1 MTRSVR
7 VPAVLVSALLIASV
21 ALAGCSQ
28 PASSGGDKGAA
39 DSAKVTPIAVRIGTL
54 PTEDSLP
61 LWVAEKA
68 GYFAKEGIPK
78 VEIVE
83 FQSAQERDVAFASGS
98 IDGYMGDL
106 IAAANLT
113 AAGKPNTIATVMLG
127 ADKTQGRFG
136 IAFAPQVDNDT
147 TVITTKGLANVPV
160 GTSSATIQEYVLDGL
175 MAESGV
181 PTSAVKVEEVKKVP
195 VRFQLLMSGKLRAA
209 ALPEPFLSLA
219 EQGGAKVVADDT
231 KAKTNLSQTILAFS
245 AAFWDKPGG
254 SETIKGVL
262 RGWDSAV
269 ADINKAP
276 ESYRALLVEKAKL
289 PKSLESSY
297 KVNTYPEHQLPA
309 KEDIAAVLAW
319 MDAKGY
325 LKGRVTPEQLTAFT
339 Q

>member
-1 MTRSVR
+1 MTRSAR
-7 VPAVLVSALLIASV
+7 VPSVLISALLIAVV
-21 ALAGCSQ
+21 ALAGCTQSTA
-28 PASSGGDKGAA
+28 PSGDKVTADAA
-39 DSAKVTPIAVRIGTL
+39 KETPIAVRIGTL

-68 GYFAKEGIPK
+68 GYFAKAGIPK
-78 VEIVE
+78 VDIVE
-83 FQSAQERDVAFASGS
+83 FQSAQERDVAFSSGA
-98 IDGYMGDL
+98 IDGYMGDI

-113 AAGKPNTIATVMLG
+113 AAGKANTIATVMLG

-136 IAFAPQVDNDT
+136 IAIAPQAKDDT
-147 TVITTKGLANVPV
+147 LMPTAKGLANVPV

-175 MAESGV
+175 LAESGV

-231 KAKTNLSQTILAFS
+231 QAKTNLSQTILAFS
-245 AAFWDKPGG
+245 RTYREKPGAP
-254 SETIKGVL
+254 ETIAGVL
-262 RGWDSAV
+262 RAWDSAV
-269 ADINKAP
+269 ADINKSP
-276 ESYRALLVEKAKL
+276 DSYRALLVEKAKL

-297 KVNTYPEHQLPA
+297 KVNTYPEHELPA
-309 KEDIAAVLAW
+309 GADIAAVLAW